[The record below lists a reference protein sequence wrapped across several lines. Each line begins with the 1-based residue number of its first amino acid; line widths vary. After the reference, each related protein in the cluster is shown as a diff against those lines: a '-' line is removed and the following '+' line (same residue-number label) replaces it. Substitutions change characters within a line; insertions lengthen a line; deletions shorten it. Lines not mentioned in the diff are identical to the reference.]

1 MFSIG
6 SYETS
11 CVVIGDFSKD
21 LMDLK
26 ADLYESKERNKDLED
41 RVCEAEEAAKE
52 KAEELSDVIQ
62 RLRKDKYDLLAWSW
76 FSVLQLIT
84 YGQSSN

>member
-1 MFSIG
+1 MFSIV

>member
-1 MFSIG
+1 
-6 SYETS
+6 
-11 CVVIGDFSKD
+11 
-21 LMDLK
+21 MDLK

-62 RLRKDKYDLLAWSW
+62 RLRKDNYNFLAWSW
-76 FSVLQLIT
+76 FSVLQLIMIKVVIS
-84 YGQSSN
+84 QSTIVINKINHK